1 VRRACARR
9 LLERDD
15 ESWLKHSR
23 ARKDEDWNVRF
34 AYGPVRL
41 HALSNKPPSF
51 PPGGAHALSIPKL
64 PMPSLQPSAI
74 NGESSEKTSD
84 SFSLDRE
91 PAWG

>member
-15 ESWLKHSR
+15 ESWLKHTC

-51 PPGGAHALSIPKL
+51 PPA
-64 PMPSLQPSAI
+64 
-74 NGESSEKTSD
+74 ERT
-84 SFSLDRE
+84 R
-91 PAWG
+91 